1 MWLYLEYM
9 LVYCNI
15 VGGMIYILICRI
27 KSMEIEVPSELLTKD
42 GFGDFLDANTLIV
55 DLFNTI
61 ISPALVGCI
70 VMARSNDS
78 GKIGD
83 NLMTGF
89 VSTLLIIQGILLIF
103 GFQVKR
109 VDFDWSSRL
118 NKNMPEFA
126 R

>member
-27 KSMEIEVPSELLTKD
+27 KPMEIEVQSELLTKD

-70 VMARSNDS
+70 VMARSNDD
-78 GKIGD
+78 GKIDD
-83 NLMTGF
+83 NWMTGL
-89 VSTLLIIQGILLIF
+89 VSSLLIIQGTLLIF

-109 VDFDWSSRL
+109 VDFDWSSRA
-118 NKNMPEFA
+118 N
-126 R
+126 